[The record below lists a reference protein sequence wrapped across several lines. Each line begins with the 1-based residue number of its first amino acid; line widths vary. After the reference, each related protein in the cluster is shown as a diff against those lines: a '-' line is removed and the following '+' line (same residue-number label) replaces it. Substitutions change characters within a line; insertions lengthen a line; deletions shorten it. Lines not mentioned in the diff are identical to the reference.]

1 MILETGR
8 KLTPEEQ
15 LLVWKS
21 MDTFS
26 DELCCRARKDFLCLQ
41 RAEEVAN
48 QTEAYREAVKD
59 LTPEQIEAIENY
71 IAACEEFEYAH
82 IFVAYQMG
90 RDHQRLGIS
99 GPILTK
105 DASEPSV

>member
-1 MILETGR
+1 MTLETER

-21 MDTFS
+21 MDDFS
-26 DELCCRARKDFLCLQ
+26 YELCFRARKDFLCLK
-41 RAEEVAN
+41 RAGEIAN
-48 QTEAYREAVKD
+48 QTDAYREAVKD

-82 IFVAYQMG
+82 IYVAYQMG

-99 GPILTK
+99 GPILVK
-105 DASEPSV
+105 DTSAPL